1 MVIALDGPAGAGKS
15 SAARAVA
22 GELGFTYLDTGAMYR
37 CVGLI
42 AGRSSHAGEFGVERA
57 IDVARS
63 IQIELGELVRVDG
76 VDVTT
81 EIRTAAASSAASKVA
96 AIPEVR
102 ALMVRQQR
110 RLLADGGDWVA
121 EGRDIGTV
129 VCPQAEL
136 KVFVT
141 ASAQERARRR
151 SAESGEPYDAVL
163 ADQLERDARD
173 MGRAHS
179 PLAPAEDAIELDTTG
194 LAPAEVV
201 ARIVSLVR
209 ERS

>member
-37 CVGLI
+37 CVGLV
-42 AGRSSHAGEFGVERA
+42 ASTASPGAEFGVQRA
-57 IDVARS
+57 IEVARS
-63 IQIELGELVRVDG
+63 IRIELGEQVRVDG
-76 VDVTT
+76 TDVSAQ
-81 EIRTAAASSAASKVA
+81 IRTPAVSSAASKVA

-102 ALMVRQQR
+102 ALMVQQQR
-110 RLLADGGDWVA
+110 RLLADGGNWVA

-141 ASAQERARRR
+141 ASVQERARRR
-151 SAESGEPYDAVL
+151 AAESGEPYEAVL
-163 ADQLERDARD
+163 ADQIERDARD

-179 PLAPAEDAIELDTTG
+179 PLAPADDAIELDTTG
-194 LAPAEVV
+194 LAPSAVV
-201 ARIVSLVR
+201 AQIVSLAR

>member
-1 MVIALDGPAGAGKS
+1 VS
-15 SAARAVA
+15 R
-22 GELGFTYLDTGAMYR
+22 
-37 CVGLI
+37 
-42 AGRSSHAGEFGVERA
+42 
-57 IDVARS
+57 
-63 IQIELGELVRVDG
+63 
-76 VDVTT
+76 
-81 EIRTAAASSAASKVA
+81 AASQVA

-102 ALMVRQQR
+102 TLMVQQQR

-141 ASAQERARRR
+141 ASVEERARRR
-151 SAESGEPYDAVL
+151 AAESGEPYAAVL
-163 ADQLERDARD
+163 ADQIERDARD

-179 PLAPAEDAIELDTTG
+179 PLAPADDAIELDTTG

-201 ARIVSLVR
+201 ARIVALAR
-209 ERS
+209 DRAGT